1 MLSVDSQPSWMPSV
15 LGDSASAHQ
24 QSARKASAALALNA
38 PREMALTPPEEQ
50 SPQSEFS
57 LFGADGFSF
66 ADIIDAI
73 NPLQHIPFVST
84 FYREATGDQIAAAPR
99 IIGSSLFFGPF
110 GFAGAMA
117 NVMVEENTGKDIGQ
131 HMASWVTPTPEQPVN
146 PANGNPIAV
155 TEQTADTPEGP
166 EDPVITWARSEID
179 WARQGALKQGK
190 AIRDA
195 SPPQSPTTDTPF
207 MPDATPF
214 LRQEPPPD
222 PGPLD
227 YAQTVRLSADLRSA
241 AWAYEAA
248 ANLRPPVPG

>member
-1 MLSVDSQPSWMPSV
+1 MLSVGNQPSWMPSV
-15 LGDSASAHQ
+15 LGDPASAPQ
-24 QSARKASAALALNA
+24 TPTRKPPAALAFNA
-38 PREMALTPPEEQ
+38 PRELALTPPEEQ
-50 SPQSEFS
+50 TPQSEFS

-66 ADIIDAI
+66 ADIIDVI

-131 HMASWVTPTPEQPVN
+131 HMASWVTPASEQPAH

-155 TEQTADTPEGP
+155 TEQTADTP

-195 SPPQSPTTDTPF
+195 TSPQPPTADTPF

-214 LRQEPPPD
+214 LRQD
-222 PGPLD
+222 PTPAPGALD

-248 ANLRPPVPG
+248 ANLRPPGPG